1 MHLVSIRTLG
11 QVASATFVA
20 LLFVFAATLPA
31 APPEAEA
38 TLTGTKQLPSFSL
51 GDTEGNKHSL
61 DEFARHKAIV
71 LFFLGTECPV
81 SNGYSPDMQSIVSKY
96 ATAGIACYGVHCD
109 PTITIA
115 EVAAHAK
122 AYHLVFPML
131 LDRDQVLAH
140 GSGVRV
146 TPEAVVV
153 SPTGKVL
160 YRGRLDDRYS
170 TEGKRR
176 DEPTVRDLENALNSV
191 LANEAPAVAETKAF
205 GCPLP
210 RRKSAAR

>member
-1 MHLVSIRTLG
+1 
-11 QVASATFVA
+11 
-20 LLFVFAATLPA
+20 
-31 APPEAEA
+31 
-38 TLTGTKQLPSFSL
+38 
-51 GDTEGNKHSL
+51 
-61 DEFARHKAIV
+61 V

-81 SNGYSPDMQSIVSKY
+81 SNGYSPDMQAIVTKY
-96 ATAGIACYGVHCD
+96 ATAGVACYGVHCD
-109 PTITIA
+109 PTITAA
-115 EVAAHAK
+115 EVASHAK
-122 AYHLVFPML
+122 EYGLAFPML
-131 LDRDQVLAH
+131 LDPEQVLAQ

-176 DEPTVRDLENALNSV
+176 DEPTVRDLENALTSI
-191 LANEAPAVAETKAF
+191 LAGTAPTVSETKAF

-210 RRKSAAR
+210 KRKTAVR